1 MQMAEEFDT
10 ELIGFEQ
17 QLAQQ
22 MEHYAPDSIFV
33 QDLKDRLVTSRVFKL
48 RREIGAILVASFALL
63 FFAAI
68 TFTLDQLLRRN
79 KRSSSS

>member
-33 QDLKDRLVTSRVFKL
+33 QDLKDRLGNLTGFQAETGNWCNPGRQFCAIVF
-48 RREIGAILVASFALL
+48 
-63 FFAAI
+63 
-68 TFTLDQLLRRN
+68 
-79 KRSSSS
+79 RSYHLHPRSAPPPQ